1 MTASGIVLVYFA
13 RLGGRLWPHQKI
25 LLEADAE
32 TIARLKRYKFGGR
45 HETGRNY
52 SGSMFF
58 VPDDTLLLEESS
70 CLGIGSPNDLY
81 GGVVPYPFVKTKAIT
96 HALVDRAADRPEGWS
111 AAFTERVQHIV
122 LAGYTV
128 FSTHDARI
136 AGKRMLRRG
145 SIRVKKPLGASGL
158 GQSLVSSMTELQAV
172 LERIAGDELAT
183 YGLVLEEN
191 LLDVRTMSVG
201 HIVIDGLEIGY
212 HGTQRT
218 VQDNEGRQVY
228 GGSDLVCVRG
238 GWNALDALPMVAEA
252 QAAVRAA
259 RLYDEAVVEYPGFM
273 ASRRNYDVAHGI
285 DADGRPRIGVL
296 ESSWRVGGASS
307 AELMALAA
315 LAQEPALRIV
325 RASHVQKFGKDHQVP
340 AGATIHFQ
348 GEDPEAGPLL
358 RYTVVQRTRER

>member
-1 MTASGIVLVYFA
+1 MAASGIVLVYFA

-25 LLEADAE
+25 LLQADAE
-32 TIARLKRYKFGGR
+32 AIARLKRYKFGGH

-70 CLGIGSPNDLY
+70 CLGIGPNDLY

-96 HALVDRAADRPEGWS
+96 HAPVDGAADRPQGWS
-111 AAFTERVQHIV
+111 ASFTERVRHIV

-145 SIRVKKPLGASGL
+145 SIRVKKPPGASGL
-158 GQSLVSSMTELQAV
+158 GQSLVSSTTELQAV

-212 HGTQRT
+212 HGTQR
-218 VQDNEGRQVY
+218 
-228 GGSDLVCVRG
+228 C
-238 GWNALDALPMVAEA
+238 WNALDALPMVAEA
-252 QAAVRAA
+252 RAAVRAA
-259 RLYDEAVVEYPGFM
+259 RLYDEAVVISRLHGF
-273 ASRRNYDVAHGI
+273 APQLRRRTGSTLTAAHASECSSRRG
-285 DADGRPRIGVL
+285 
-296 ESSWRVGGASS
+296 
-307 AELMALAA
+307 ALAG
-315 LAQEPALRIV
+315 
-325 RASHVQKFGKDHQVP
+325 RAAP
-340 AGATIHFQ
+340 N
-348 GEDPEAGPLL
+348 
-358 RYTVVQRTRER
+358 